1 MEFII
6 LLFDWTHNWIVPE
19 FIKQIPM
26 ERETLQES
34 GFDNSFSESLA
45 LFGKSKQLNEH
56 KVSDLYATHNSN
68 NKQQLIG
75 THFCSYSYFTAFTL
89 KNDRND

>member
-1 MEFII
+1 
-6 LLFDWTHNWIVPE
+6 
-19 FIKQIPM
+19 M

-75 THFCSYSYFTAFTL
+75 THVCSYSYFTAL
-89 KNDRND
+89 YLEK